1 MTVDA
6 RPSLWARIYRSA
18 NWILIVL
25 FMLLAAIHVVL
36 TVLFYL
42 GIWDTGVGYVL
53 SYQWPAWLVTIT
65 DAAAATSLWLGYRR
79 GADAPW
85 LGLAL
90 TLLASAI
97 MLAREMDGVGADLG
111 CRDDCRIDSSNSGFP
126 RPAPQQ
132 PVVAAAIDV
141 PCSSGVAP
149 AR

>member
-97 MLAREMDGVGADLG
+97 MLARAIWMVLVPILVVVTIAGSIARIRGS
-111 CRDDCRIDSSNSGFP
+111 RDPLPSSP
-126 RPAPQQ
+126 
-132 PVVAAAIDV
+132 
-141 PCSSGVAP
+141 
-149 AR
+149 